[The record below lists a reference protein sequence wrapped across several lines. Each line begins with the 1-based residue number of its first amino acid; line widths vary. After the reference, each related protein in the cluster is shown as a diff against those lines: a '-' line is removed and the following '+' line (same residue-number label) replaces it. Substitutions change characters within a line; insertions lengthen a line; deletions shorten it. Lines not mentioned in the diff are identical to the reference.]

1 MKRKIIISVILLMS
15 IATTSGAADTVK
27 FKGISIP
34 GSSEPLILNG
44 KLTKPQM
51 KGPCP
56 AVVLLHGCSGI
67 SKVYE
72 VWAERLTKWGY
83 VTLQVDSLGT
93 RGLSTVCN
101 NPHLLGPET
110 RAQDAYAAKSYLSG
124 LSFVDSNRIAMVGW
138 SHGGWTVLSELN
150 KDRDKPFRA
159 AIAFYPYCN
168 YGLVNLNA
176 PLLILIGEFD
186 DWCPAYLCSA
196 EMPSGE
202 SDHEVSLKIYPGV
215 YHGFD
220 FEGKDLTIEGHR
232 LLYDPIAASDA
243 IEQVKKFLSKYLK

>member
-1 MKRKIIISVILLMS
+1 MKRKIIISVILVMS

-67 SKVYE
+67 MKVYE

-93 RGLSTVCN
+93 RGLSTVCS
-101 NPHLLGPET
+101 NPYLLGPET

-138 SHGGWTVLSELN
+138 SHGGWTVLRELN
-150 KDRDKPFRA
+150 NIRDSPFRA
-159 AIAFYPYCN
+159 AIAFYPYCDHE
-168 YGLVNLNA
+168 LVNLNA

-186 DWCPAYLCSA
+186 DWCPASFCSA
-196 EMPSGE
+196 QMPSGD
-202 SDHEVSLKIYPGV
+202 SDHEVSLKIYPGA

-220 FEGKDLTIEGHR
+220 F
-232 LLYDPIAASDA
+232 
-243 IEQVKKFLSKYLK
+243 